1 MSKLQITVA
10 LCFVEISGMV
20 GFATFPALVPSFLS
34 EWRLS
39 NTQAGWIS
47 GIYYAGYMLS
57 APILTSLADRVE
69 PRRILLWG
77 AVLSGASA
85 LAYGLLADGFWLA
98 LVFRF
103 VAGMG
108 LAGTFMPGLK
118 LLSDHTEGPLQS
130 RYLAFYT
137 SSFSI
142 GASTSYFL
150 SGKISATLDWRWSF
164 GLAAVGSLA
173 SLIAIQTVLPTGR
186 FHPAPSS
193 RMLLDFRP
201 VFKTK
206 PAMAYILAYTG
217 HAWELFSF
225 RSWIVAWLAFAQS
238 QQASGSLWNLTVIAA
253 IVNLA
258 GLPASVGGNEI
269 AVRFGRR
276 RVINII
282 MIVSFL
288 VSSVAGFAASSSAF
302 IVIGLCLLYGV
313 TVMADSASL
322 TAGAV
327 EVAPPGYKG
336 ATLAVHSTLGFGA
349 GFLGPLAV
357 GVALDLFGG
366 TGFAWGIAFITMGL
380 GSALGTIALRIA
392 KPTNKGTQELEDSR
406 IQEIKNSG
414 NQE

>member
-1 MSKLQITVA
+1 MSKLQITAV
-10 LCFVEISGMV
+10 LCFVEISGMA
-20 GFATFPALVPSFLS
+20 GFASFPALVPSFLA
-34 EWRLS
+34 EWSLS

-57 APILTSLADRVE
+57 APILTSLTDRVD
-69 PRRILLWG
+69 PRRILLLG
-77 AVLSGASA
+77 AGFSGASA
-85 LAYGLLADGFWLA
+85 LAYGLLATGFWSA
-98 LVFRF
+98 LTLRF

-142 GASTSYFL
+142 GASTSYFM
-150 SGKISATLDWRWSF
+150 SGEIAATLDWRWSF

-173 SLIAIQTVLPTGR
+173 SAIVIQTRLLAGQ
-186 FHPAPSS
+186 FHEVPNS

-201 VFKTK
+201 VLRTK

-225 RSWIVAWLAFAQS
+225 RSWIVAYLAFTQS
-238 QQASGSLWNLTVIAA
+238 LQAWGSPWNLTLIAA
-253 IVNLA
+253 LVNLL
-258 GLPASVGGNEI
+258 GLPASIGGNELS
-269 AVRFGRR
+269 VRFGRR
-276 RVINII
+276 RVITLI

-288 VSSVAGFAASSSAF
+288 VSCVAGFAASSSVF
-302 IVIGLCLLYGV
+302 IVIGLCLVYGV

-327 EVAPPGYKG
+327 EAAPPGHKG

-357 GVALDLFGG
+357 GAVLDLFGG
-366 TGFAWGIAFITMGL
+366 ASLAWGMAFMTMGL
-380 GSALGTIALRIA
+380 GSALGPIALRIA
-392 KPTNKGTQELEDSR
+392 KRTNKGN
-406 IQEIKNSG
+406 QEIRKS
-414 NQE
+414 

>member
-1 MSKLQITVA
+1 MA
-10 LCFVEISGMV
+10 

-57 APILTSLADRVE
+57 APILTSLTDRVE

-98 LVFRF
+98 LILRF

-118 LLSDHTEGPLQS
+118 LLSDHTEGSLQS

-142 GASTSYFL
+142 GASMSYFL
-150 SGKISATLDWRWSF
+150 SGEISATLDWRWSF

-173 SLIAIQTVLPTGR
+173 SLIAIQTLLPTRR
-186 FHPAPSS
+186 FCPAPSS

-225 RSWIVAWLAFAQS
+225 RSWIVALLAFAQS
-238 QQASGSLWNLTVIAA
+238 QQAWGSLWNLTLIAA
-253 IVNLA
+253 IVNLL
-258 GLPASVGGNEI
+258 GLPASVGGNEL

-276 RVINII
+276 RVITFI

-327 EVAPPGYKG
+327 KAAPPGHKG
-336 ATLAVHSTLGFGA
+336 ATLAVHSTLGFAA

-357 GVALDLFGG
+357 GVVLDLFGG
-366 TGFAWGIAFITMGL
+366 TAFAWGMAFITMGL
-380 GSALGTIALRIA
+380 GSALGTIALRIS
-392 KPTNKGTQELEDSR
+392 NKGIQETESSR
-406 IQEIKNSG
+406 IQEIKNLG